1 LDLTD
6 VCVCL
11 FFIILIFFVPNDDLR
26 KKKEERKVNPI
37 ISTRIAQ
44 SQKGLEME
52 WRF

>member
-1 LDLTD
+1 MDLTD
-6 VCVCL
+6 VCVRVSFL
-11 FFIILIFFVPNDDLR
+11 LLLFFVPNDDLKK
-26 KKKEERKVNPI
+26 KKKEGKINPI